1 MKSMNRWGSTLAIA
15 GSTILGSSLIGIMQ
29 VLALPQAQ
37 IVQKLGAVPVFT
49 ITDNKGAPL
58 VASIPN
64 RQNQGS
70 AANQQ
75 NPTSVAGVFINQRD
89 AQAFVE
95 KLKKENPELAKT
107 VRVVPVSLGEVYKLD
122 QANQDK
128 PNSLNVAYLPSKQQV
143 DAALTLLRQSGK
155 KEATFNG
162 TPLFVATAGKEKGY
176 LTIKQADHQVIP
188 FFFNK
193 EELQGMLDRFKQQQP
208 NLASTVGIQVVNL
221 EGVLQTLKTRNDAQ
235 LNQIV
240 LVPPKESIEFVRSL
254 QPVPTQNQRPAAP
267 SNKPSVTPQSPAR

>member
-1 MKSMNRWGSTLAIA
+1 MKLMNRWGTTLAIA
-15 GSTILGSSLIGIMQ
+15 GSTIIGSSLIGIMQ
-29 VLALPQAQ
+29 VLALPQEQ
-37 IVQKLGAVPVFT
+37 IEKKLGTVPVFT

-75 NPTSVAGVFINQRD
+75 NPMSVAGVFINQRD

-122 QANQDK
+122 QANQNK
-128 PNSLNVAYLPSKQQV
+128 PNSLDVAYLPSQQQV

-155 KEATFNG
+155 KDANQFNG

-176 LTIKQADHQVIP
+176 LTIKQANQQVIP

-208 NLASTVGIQVVNL
+208 KLASTVGIQVVNL
-221 EGVLQTLKTRNDAQ
+221 EGVLQTLKTGNDAQ
-235 LNQIV
+235 LNQII
-240 LVPPKESIEFVRSL
+240 LVPPKESVEFVRSL
-254 QPVPTQNQRPAAP
+254 QPATSNKPQATPQRPAA
-267 SNKPSVTPQSPAR
+267 R

>member
-1 MKSMNRWGSTLAIA
+1 MNSMNRWGTKLAIA
-15 GSTILGSSLIGIMQ
+15 GSAILGSSLIGLMQ
-29 VLALPQAQ
+29 VLALPQEQ
-37 IVQKLGAVPVFT
+37 IVKKLGAVPVFT

-58 VASIPN
+58 VASVPN

-75 NPTSVAGVFINQRD
+75 KQMSVAGVFINQRD

-128 PNSLNVAYLPSKQQV
+128 PNALDVAYLPSQQQV
-143 DAALTLLRQSGK
+143 DAALNLLQQGGK
-155 KEATFNG
+155 KDANQFNG

-176 LTIKQADHQVIP
+176 LTIKQANQQVIP

-193 EELQGMLDRFKQQQP
+193 EELQNMLNRFKQQQP
-208 NLASTVGIQVVNL
+208 NLASTIEISVVPL
-221 EGVLQTLKTRNDAQ
+221 EGMLQTLKTRNDDALKQ
-235 LNQIV
+235 VMLI
-240 LVPPKESIEFVRSL
+240 PPRESIEFVRSL
-254 QPVPTQNQRPAAP
+254 QPAGTQNQSPANP
-267 SNKPSVTPQSPAR
+267 SNKR